1 MTPQE
6 EQEKA
11 RWWQRIV
18 FLEPELARSEKA
30 RSRIEAVL
38 GLYLGHRANIQKRRS
53 KSPWE
58 LNHADAAEMKT
69 RVEQLRRELQP
80 YLPHERTMSPLS
92 QKVRQTVAD
101 MEVVADYL
109 GRLGAGAEEMAQK
122 GRKREFLL
130 QWLVAKLGKIR
141 QDITGQQLDW
151 GGGTDRYI
159 NACCAGL
166 GEKDTTITNAKTY
179 VLKHPSKVPEEVM
192 FDIHPPY
199 RIEE

>member
-69 RVEQLRRELQP
+69 RVEQLRREQP
-80 YLPHERTMSPLS
+80 RNQRTRTKHNPVHDDEQRARLVPSGAMGVRLPCVP
-92 QKVRQTVAD
+92 
-101 MEVVADYL
+101 
-109 GRLGAGAEEMAQK
+109 
-122 GRKREFLL
+122 
-130 QWLVAKLGKIR
+130 
-141 QDITGQQLDW
+141 QQ
-151 GGGTDRYI
+151 
-159 NACCAGL
+159 
-166 GEKDTTITNAKTY
+166 
-179 VLKHPSKVPEEVM
+179 H
-192 FDIHPPY
+192 
-199 RIEE
+199 